1 MEGGRDEKVPI
12 HAGMLIACGY
22 GEEGKNILKRLKNS
36 GGSPGMARGRGQD
49 GRLEGSGVADRTRI

>member
-1 MEGGRDEKVPI
+1 
-12 HAGMLIACGY
+12 MLIACGY